1 MKKHK
6 LMNTVIRVDWALY
19 AQSSYWTGAGISV
32 SAIDSFPS
40 PRCFLS
46 CSFVKQ
52 PVPCELL
59 QFGPLS
65 HCDVP

>member
-6 LMNTVIRVDWALY
+6 LRNTVMRVDWALY
-19 AQSSYWTGAGISV
+19 AQSLYSTGAGISV
-32 SAIDSFPS
+32 SAMDAFPS
-40 PRCFLS
+40 PRCSLS
-46 CSFVKQ
+46 CLFVKQ
-52 PVPCELL
+52 PVPWSLL